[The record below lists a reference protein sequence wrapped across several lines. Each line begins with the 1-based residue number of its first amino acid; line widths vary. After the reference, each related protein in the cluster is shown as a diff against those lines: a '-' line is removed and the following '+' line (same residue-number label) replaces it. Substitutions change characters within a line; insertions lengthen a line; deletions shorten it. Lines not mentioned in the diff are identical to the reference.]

1 MIRNLINTDR
11 EKIKNILIETNN
23 FNHSEIDIAL
33 ELIDVYLNDENQ
45 KDYEIFVDADGD
57 IVNGYIC
64 IGPRPLTKGTYDLYW
79 IAVNPNVQ
87 AKGIGSGLVKYIEE
101 HIAKLKGRLIL
112 IETSGKPSYE
122 KERKFYLKNI
132 YTQLVDIKDF
142 YDVNDSLI
150 VYGKYI

>member
-101 HIAKLKGRLIL
+101 HIAKIKGRFLL
-112 IETSGKPSYE
+112 IETSGKHS
-122 KERKFYLKNI
+122 
-132 YTQLVDIKDF
+132 
-142 YDVNDSLI
+142 
-150 VYGKYI
+150 